1 MAYTSLKDLYSG
13 QVMLKHVPPLPRQ
26 AVRIQEQAPVP
37 SVPAAAPT
45 DGIPVAQPVKFD
57 PTQIT
62 DWTAWSSV
70 NVPQDLFEIPTG
82 ATGEGRGEYSVA
94 SFLSGLKDRKQ
105 IDENNLVQGGNASFD
120 VAYGGKE
127 YEVKQL
133 NNKGD
138 LDVRIGTEGI
148 DTANTL
154 KQGLITA
161 TKIIRSLY
169 NSLTRETQNEVNGL
183 LKQKFN
189 IENFNLGVYLSK
201 FSEGKLS
208 ELPSRLLGAP
218 GIFCARNKGSDWSTE
233 PSILTAVNSIIE
245 LQNNQTTSNVAGAKN
260 PRVQALLDL
269 ISKKEMYGVEGDNKA
284 NFYKQVEKELESL
297 DRDLASK
304 RCEFSE
310 DGKYCATLDTFIQE
324 IRNRNLLEDI
334 QNLITTFKNDVLNI
348 FPKQSTFAGLFI
360 VSATK
365 FKYIPKNQL
374 TQFIENSRLSQNKPK
389 IRLKP

>member
-26 AVRIQEQAPVP
+26 AVRLQEQTPVP
-37 SVPAAAPT
+37 SVPTAAPT
-45 DGIPVAQPVKFD
+45 NAIPVAQPVKFN

-62 DWTAWSSV
+62 DWTTWSSV
-70 NVPQDLFEIPTG
+70 NVPQNLFEPPTG
-82 ATGEGRGEYSVA
+82 TTGEGRGEYSVA
-94 SFLSGLKDRKQ
+94 SFLSGLKNKKE
-105 IDENNLVQGGNASFD
+105 IDKDNLVQGGNATFD

-133 NNKGD
+133 NDKGD
-138 LDVRIGTEGI
+138 LDVRIGAEGI

-161 TKIIRSLY
+161 AKIIRSLY
-169 NSLTRETQNEVNGL
+169 SSLTRETQDEVNGL
-183 LKQKFN
+183 LKRKFN

-218 GIFCARNKGSDWSTE
+218 GIFCARNKDSNWSTE

-245 LQNNQTTSNVAGAKN
+245 LQGNQTMSNMAGAKN
-260 PRVQALLDL
+260 PKVQALLDL
-269 ISKKEMYGVEGDNKA
+269 ISKKEMYGVEGDNKE
-284 NFYKQVEKELESL
+284 NFYKQVERELETL

-304 RCEFSE
+304 RCEFSG
-310 DGKYCATLDTFIQE
+310 DGKYCATLDAFIQE

-334 QNLITTFKNDVLNI
+334 QNLITTFRNDVFSI

-360 VSATK
+360 VDATK
-365 FKYIPKNQL
+365 FKYIPKDQL
-374 TQFIENSRLSQNKPK
+374 TQFIENNRLSQNKPK
-389 IRLKP
+389 IRLKQ